1 MTQVALRFGPFQL
14 DPPNARLMCGSRA
27 VALQPKAFDVLAYL
41 AEHAGRLVSQ
51 EELIDAIWPD
61 TIVGDS
67 SLKTCVRQI
76 RQALGDPA
84 RQPQFIETVHR
95 RGYRFIAAIAKAD
108 ELHVVPAEDV
118 PHPAEPSQPSALFVG
133 RTRELLQLHA
143 WLAQALCGERQIVFV
158 TGGPGSGKTA
168 LVEAFEQH
176 AAADGRVWIAG
187 GQCFE
192 QYGSG
197 EAYLPVL
204 EAVGRLARGTGRE
217 QLLRLLAAHA
227 PTWLAQL
234 PGLSARLAGDGNGAD
249 SPGASPE
256 RMLREMA
263 EALEALTAETPLV
276 LVIEDLHWGDY
287 STLDLVS
294 ALARRRQRARLL
306 VLATYRP
313 VEAVLSGHP
322 LRAVKQ
328 DLQARRL
335 CHEIPLGLLDE
346 RAVADYLDARFPG
359 GGLPSGLARLLH
371 QRTEGNP
378 LFLVTLVDYWLAQGA
393 LSARGGSDGQ
403 ADARWELRTNLE
415 ALDVG
420 VPASIRSLI
429 EKQLERLSPDELR
442 ILEGASVAGV
452 EFTSAAAAAAAE
464 QDVPAVEE
472 HCDRLVRQHHFL
484 LPKGVG
490 QWPDRTV
497 LARYRFGHELYHRVV
512 YERVPAARRR
522 RLHERLGQ
530 RLETAYGTKG
540 DEIAAELA
548 LHFEQAHDHA
558 RAAAYLGQA
567 ADRAAR
573 HFAHREA
580 ADYLRRALA
589 AVERLPESE
598 RADHELRLQ
607 VRLGLQ
613 LQVTKGFAA
622 PEAQQAYLRAREL
635 LRHAPQSS
643 LVFPVLWGLWLFHK
657 VRSELPKAR
666 EMAEELH
673 SRAAELG
680 EPALILQSQQAY
692 AVTTLCLGQPSLT
705 RQHMQRATELYDPK
719 RHHGQT
725 FLFGQD
731 PGVACLAFG
740 AVALWLL
747 GYPEQAVATS
757 SEATRLSHELSQ
769 PSSQA
774 LALHFAAMLHQC
786 RGDSR
791 SALASAELALAIA
804 ADQGF
809 SFWHAGGTVFRGWA
823 LSHAM
828 VQGSKFNVQG
838 SATLNL
844 EQGTSNAEREAGEG
858 IRLIQEGIQAWAD
871 TGSVTY
877 RTYFLALLAEALEKM
892 GRVGDALEA
901 LEEAI
906 ALAERTSE
914 GLFEAELHRLRGQM
928 LSRLGQAREARKRAR
943 EEFDAALQIARR
955 QEARSLE
962 LRAAMSLCRCHEEQ
976 GKLAAVRPLL
986 QETYDWF
993 TEGFET
999 PDLQAAK
1006 KLLKRTGR

>member
-1 MTQVALRFGPFQL
+1 MTQAALRFGAFEL
-14 DPPNARLMCGSRA
+14 DPPNARLLSGSREI
-27 VALQPKAFDVLAYL
+27 ALQPKAFDVLAYL
-41 AEHAGRLVSQ
+41 AENAGRLVTQ
-51 EELIDAIWPD
+51 DELIGAIWPD

-67 SLKTCVRQI
+67 SLKSCIRQI
-76 RQALGDPA
+76 RLALGDPA

-95 RGYRFIAAIAKAD
+95 RGYRFIAPIAKGD
-108 ELHVVPAEDV
+108 EP
-118 PHPAEPSQPSALFVG
+118 PPIRGPRRQPPESPQPLPLLVG
-133 RTRELLQLHA
+133 RSRELLQLHA
-143 WLAQALCGERQIVFV
+143 WLAQALAGERQIVFI
-158 TGGPGSGKTA
+158 TGGPGTGKTT

-176 AAADGRVWIAG
+176 AAADGRMWIAS

-192 QYGSG
+192 KFGSG

-204 EAVGRLARGTGRE
+204 EAVGRLARGTGGE
-217 QLLRLLAAHA
+217 QLLGLLADHA

-234 PGLSARLAGDGNGAD
+234 PGLSQRLSSATSAD
-249 SPGASPE
+249 EIPSASPE

-263 EALEALTAETPLV
+263 TALEALTAETPLV
-276 LVIEDLHWGDY
+276 LVLEDLHWGDY

-294 ALARRRQRARLL
+294 ALARRRQPARLL

-335 CHEIPLGLLDE
+335 CHEIPLSLLDE
-346 RAVADYLDARFPG
+346 AAVTDYLAARFPG

-378 LFLVTLVDYWLAQGA
+378 LFLVNLVDYWLSEGA
-393 LSARGGSDGQ
+393 MIQRSGHGDQ
-403 ADARWELRTNLE
+403 AGAAKWELRTDLRS
-415 ALDVG
+415 LDVG

-429 EKQLERLSPDELR
+429 EKQLERLSPEELG
-442 ILEGASVAGV
+442 IFEGASIAGV
-452 EFTSAAAAAAAE
+452 DFSTAAAAAAADH
-464 QDVPAVEE
+464 DVLAAEE
-472 HCDRLVRQHHFL
+472 HCERLVRQHHFL

-490 QWPDRTV
+490 EWPDGTV
-497 LARYRFGHELYHRVV
+497 SARYRFGHELYHRVV
-512 YERVPAARRR
+512 YERVAVARRR

-530 RLETAYGTKG
+530 RLEVAYGANT

-548 LHFEQAHDHA
+548 LHFEQARDHA
-558 RAAAYLGQA
+558 RAAGYLGQA

-580 ADYLRRALA
+580 TDYLRRALR
-589 AVERLPESE
+589 AVEQLPESE
-598 RADHELRLQ
+598 RGVQELRLQ

-613 LQVTKGFAA
+613 LQITKGFAA

-635 LRHAPQSS
+635 LRHVPQTS

-680 EPALILQSQQAY
+680 DPALILQSQQAF
-692 AVTTLCLGQPSLT
+692 AVTTLCLGQPAAT
-705 RQHMQRATELYDPK
+705 RQHMEQATALYDPQ
-719 RHHGQT
+719 RHRGQT

-740 AVALWLL
+740 GVALWLL
-747 GYPEQAVATS
+747 GYPDQAVAKS

-769 PSSQA
+769 PSSQV

-786 RGDSR
+786 RGDAR
-791 SALASAELALAIA
+791 SALVAAELALAIA

-823 LSHAM
+823 LSRSGNDPQAITM
-828 VQGSKFNVQG
+828 
-838 SATLNL
+838 L
-844 EQGTSNAEREAGEG
+844 
-858 IRLIQEGIQAWAD
+858 QEGLEAWGM

-877 RTYFLALLAEALEKM
+877 RTYFLALLAEALESM
-892 GRVGDALEA
+892 GRLGDALEA
-901 LEEAI
+901 LEEAL
-906 ALAERTSE
+906 ALAQRTSE

-928 LSRLGQAREARKRAR
+928 LSRLGQAREARKRAK
-943 EEFDAALQIARR
+943 EEFESALEIARD
-955 QEARSLE
+955 QEAKSLE
-962 LRAAMSLCRCHEEQ
+962 LRAVMSLCRCYEDQ
-976 GKLAAVRPLL
+976 GRLEAVRPLL
-986 QETYDWF
+986 QETYRWF
-993 TEGFET
+993 TEGFDT
-999 PDLQAAK
+999 PDLQAAREI
-1006 KLLKRTGR
+1006 LQRSTR

>member
-1 MTQVALRFGPFQL
+1 MTQAALRFGPFQL
-14 DPPNARLMCGSRA
+14 DPPNARLLRGGQA
-27 VALQPKAFDVLAYL
+27 IALQPKAFDVLAYL
-41 AEHAGRLVSQ
+41 AGNAGRLVPQ
-51 EELIDAIWPD
+51 DELIDAIWPD

-67 SLKTCVRQI
+67 SLKTCIRQI
-76 RQALGDPA
+76 RQALGDLA

-95 RGYRFIAAIAKAD
+95 RGYRFIASIAKGG
-108 ELHVVPAEDV
+108 EPAFVSTADV
-118 PHPAEPSQPSALFVG
+118 PPRAESPQPPLLFVG

-143 WLAQALCGERQIVFV
+143 WLAQALSGERQIVFV

-192 QYGSG
+192 QFGSG

-217 QLLRLLAAHA
+217 QLLRLLAVHA
-227 PTWLAQL
+227 PSWLAHL
-234 PGLSARLAGDGNGAD
+234 PGLSQRLSSDGSGAEI
-249 SPGASPE
+249 SGASPE

-263 EALEALTAETPLV
+263 EALESLTAETPLV

-294 ALARRRQRARLL
+294 ALARRRQPARLL

-335 CHEIPLGLLDE
+335 CREIPLGLLDD

-359 GGLPSGLARLLH
+359 GGLPAGLVRLLH

-378 LFLVTLVDYWLAQGA
+378 LFLVTLVDYWLAQGV
-393 LSARGGSDGQ
+393 LSARTDTNGQ
-403 ADARWELRTNLE
+403 CGASWELRTDLQ

-429 EKQLERLSPDELR
+429 EKQLERLSPDEVR

-452 EFTSAAAAAAAE
+452 EFNSAAAAAAADHDVLAAEE
-464 QDVPAVEE
+464 QCE
-472 HCDRLVRQHHFL
+472 RLVRQHHFL
-484 LPKGVG
+484 VPKGAG
-490 QWPDRTV
+490 EWPDGTV
-497 LARYRFGHELYHRVV
+497 SARYRFGHELYHRVV
-512 YERVPAARRR
+512 YERVAVARRR

-530 RLETAYGTKG
+530 RLEAAYGTKT

-548 LHFEQAHDHA
+548 LHFEQARDHV
-558 RAAAYLGQA
+558 RAAGYLGLA

-580 ADYLRRALA
+580 ADYLRRALG
-589 AVERLPESE
+589 AVEKLPETE

-635 LRHAPQSS
+635 FRQVRHST
-643 LVFPVLWGLWLFHK
+643 LLFPVLWGLWLFHK

-666 EMAEELH
+666 EMAAELH
-673 SRAAELG
+673 ALATDLND
-680 EPALILQSQQAY
+680 PALILQSQQAF
-692 AVTTLCLGQPSLT
+692 AVTTLCLGQPSAT
-705 RQHMQRATELYDPK
+705 RQHMERATELYDPK
-719 RHHGQT
+719 RHYGQT

-747 GYPEQAVATS
+747 GYPEQAVARS
-757 SEATRLSHELSQ
+757 GQATRLSHELSQ

-786 RGDSR
+786 RGDGR

-823 LSHAM
+823 LSQNGTDPQAIA
-828 VQGSKFNVQG
+828 Q
-838 SATLNL
+838 L
-844 EQGTSNAEREAGEG
+844 EEGLEAWGT
-858 IRLIQEGIQAWAD
+858 

-877 RTYFLALLAEALEKM
+877 RTYFLALLAEALERM
-892 GRVGDALEA
+892 GRVGDALETI
-901 LEEAI
+901 EEAI

-914 GLFEAELHRLRGQM
+914 GLFEAELHRLRGQ
-928 LSRLGQAREARKRAR
+928 LLCRLGQAREARKRAQ
-943 EEFDAALQIARR
+943 EEFEWAREIARR
-955 QEARSLE
+955 QAARSLE
-962 LRAAMSLCRCHEEQ
+962 LRAVMSLCRCYEER
-976 GKLAAVRPLL
+976 GRPEAVRPLL
-986 QETYDWF
+986 EETYGWF
-993 TEGFET
+993 TEGFDT
-999 PDLQAAK
+999 PDLKAARE
-1006 KLLKRTGR
+1006 LLQRTAR